1 MRPALAVARREL
13 AGYFATPVAYVF
25 IVVFLVMSGVLTFT
39 VGGFFIVAKLDR
51 HTEHAH
57 RQTELVVLSEV
68 DQVRFRD
75 LPALEDLGEREVRF
89 VDVHSLPSAP
99 IPV

>member
-1 MRPALAVARREL
+1 MDLAASEELEDIAGVEIEQTAVMALFARHSVE
-13 AGYFATPVAYVF
+13 
-25 IVVFLVMSGVLTFT
+25 FT

-57 RQTELVVLSEV
+57 RQTELVVLRKV

-89 VDVHSLPSAP
+89 FDVHSLPSAP

>member
-1 MRPALAVARREL
+1 MNLAASEKLEHVAGVEIEQTAVMALFVRHSV
-13 AGYFATPVAYVF
+13 GFA
-25 IVVFLVMSGVLTFT
+25 
-39 VGGFFIVAKLDR
+39 VGGFFVVAKLDR

-57 RQTELVVLSEV
+57 RQAQLVVLRKV

-75 LPALEDLGEREVRF
+75 LPPLEDLGEREVRF
-89 VDVHSLPSAP
+89 IDVHSLPSAP